1 MQQTP
6 MPFVGNSKLMI
17 WNGSIIELNS
27 VDVSDGTLPVGGTWR
42 MVGMP
47 VIEGSN
53 WSFPPPCDELE
64 AKTVQATWELEGHC
78 SGVWTNNITVSALV
92 QHLTHKFLTRVFSF
106 VRACRTNSTPRC
118 TTTSACLSI

>member
-1 MQQTP
+1 MLCSYLRATLHSCSPLEANLTEECMQQTP
-6 MPFVGNSKLMI
+6 MAFANNSKLMI
-17 WNGSIIELNS
+17 WNGSIIELDS

-78 SGVWTNNITVSALV
+78 SGVWTNNITVSCVA
-92 QHLTHKFLTRVFSF
+92 QH
-106 VRACRTNSTPRC
+106 
-118 TTTSACLSI
+118 